1 MTAPRWAVALWRAS
15 IWHPSAI
22 PFMERKY
29 ASPLKRVFLPLYD
42 VIAVLAGWYAISSGI
57 PSLDVLVPQEV
68 STVVGFL
75 FITAATVALVGISF
89 PAAWRVE
96 IGAKLILFGIL
107 GTYLIALR
115 VLAADGEGTRDFVGC
130 VVAMAMLVPLLR
142 LWVLGKEIGER
153 REDTR

>member
-1 MTAPRWAVALWRAS
+1 MMRVLRRVYDAS
-15 IWHPSAI
+15 IWHPTAI

-29 ASPLKRVFLPLYD
+29 ASPLKRAFLPLYD
-42 VIAVLAGWYAISSGI
+42 AIAVLAGFYAIYSGI
-57 PSLDVLVPQEV
+57 PSLDALVPQMV
-68 STVVGFL
+68 STIVGFL
-75 FITAATVALVGISF
+75 FITAAFVALAGIAF
-89 PAAWRVE
+89 PAAWRLE
-96 IGAKLILFGIL
+96 IAGKLVLFGIL

-153 REDTR
+153 REDDA

>member
-1 MTAPRWAVALWRAS
+1 VTARARWEAVARHTV
-15 IWHPSAI
+15 WHRDAI
-22 PFMERKY
+22 PLLERKY
-29 ASPLKRVFLPLYD
+29 ASPLKRAFLPMYD
-42 VIAVLAGWYAISSGI
+42 AIAVLAGIYAIYSGI
-57 PSLDVLVPQEV
+57 PSLDALVPQMV

-75 FITAATVALVGISF
+75 FIGAAVVALIGIAV
-89 PAAWRVE
+89 PAAWRLE
-96 IGAKLILFGIL
+96 IAGKLVLFGIL

-153 REDTR
+153 REDAA